1 MRKALVVGIDDYP
14 GARLKGCINDA
25 NTVAELLD
33 KNADG
38 SPNFEVRL
46 FITVKTKAELKSAI
60 QKTFNDRD
68 DEISLFYFSGHGN
81 VTESGDGYIV
91 TPDFTRD
98 DVGISMD
105 DILKMAGLSKARHK
119 IVILDCCHAGAMGT
133 AALMGNNSM
142 AFLEQGVIILASSRT
157 TEKSVE
163 SNGHGVFT
171 GLLIDALKGGAAD
184 IDGEVTPGN
193 IYSYIDKALGSWHQR
208 PVFKANIVRSANLRK
223 VNPTVSKA
231 ELRLLLEY
239 FPQVDK
245 EFPLDPSYEYTTT
258 TDTPNEKNINTFK
271 ILRRMQLIGLV
282 EPVDEEYLY
291 WAAVRNKSCR
301 LTELGAY
308 YWKLVKD
315 GRI

>member
-14 GARLKGCINDA
+14 GARLRGCINDA
-25 NTVAELLD
+25 KTVAELLD

-60 QKTFNDRD
+60 LKTFNDRD
-68 DEISLFYFSGHGN
+68 DDVSLFYFSGHGN
-81 VTESGDGYIV
+81 VTDAGGYIV
-91 TPDFTRD
+91 TPDFARN

-105 DILKMAGLSKARHK
+105 EILKIAGLSKARHK
-119 IVILDCCHAGAMGT
+119 IVILDCCHAGAMGSP
-133 AALMGNNSM
+133 ALMGNSA
-142 AFLEQGVIILASSRT
+142 AFLDQGVIILASSRSEET
-157 TEKSVE
+157 SVE

-208 PVFKANIVRSANLRK
+208 PVFKANIVRSVSLRK
-223 VNPTVSKA
+223 VNPTISKA
-231 ELRLLLEY
+231 ELRLLVEY
-239 FPQVDK
+239 FPQIDAA
-245 EFPLDPSYEYTTT
+245 FPLDPSYEYTTT

-282 EPVDEEYLY
+282 EPVGEEYLY

-301 LTELGAY
+301 LTGLGTY
-308 YWKLVKD
+308 YWKLIKN
-315 GRI
+315 GRV